1 MPTPQT
7 PRPEP
12 RRVRVEGDLY
22 HGRVPEGA
30 VYVGRAAPGLPASP
44 YANPHRLGK
53 PCAVPECAGAVH
65 TREVAVSRY
74 REDLRHRPDLVD
86 GIRREITGRDVACWC
101 KADEVCHG
109 DVVLQ
114 PSCRTRRGSA
124 IVVLG
129 PYLVPRQPPRVAS
142 PTIQPTKKP

>member
-1 MPTPQT
+1 MPTPHKT

-109 DVVLQ
+109 DVVLAVAA
-114 PSCRTRRGSA
+114 GE
-124 IVVLG
+124 
-129 PYLVPRQPPRVAS
+129 PP
-142 PTIQPTKKP
+142 